1 MTKSGPASSKGFFR
15 TARGR
20 FAMFYLA
27 PALLMYGFFV
37 LWPLVNAFR
46 LSMFRFT
53 GLSEKMKFV
62 GFDNFNRLIQSDN
75 FYQSL
80 KNNVWLLVFSLTVIM
95 VLAMLIGHATQD
107 DTRFGRFLRAVYLF
121 PHVISLVVVAMLWKF
136 IYAPSLGF
144 IQPTLQR
151 WNIEVP
157 GIDYALGILGS
168 STSALPAVGVSF
180 VWYMLGFYIMV
191 LAAGIRSIPDD
202 IKEAAELDGATGM
215 FRFWKITWPLIWSV
229 RRIVVLHLVIA
240 VMNTFA
246 LVRLMTDGGPDGA
259 TEVTLT
265 YLYKRGF
272 SPDSFYGEATAIGV
286 VNFLVAMALAGVVI
300 LLFRRDPVESRR

>member
-1 MTKSGPASSKGFFR
+1 MTKSGSASSKGFFR

-20 FAMFYLA
+20 FAIFYLS

-46 LSMFRFT
+46 LSMYRFT
-53 GLSEKMKFV
+53 GLSQKTTFI
-62 GFDNFNRLIQSDN
+62 GLDNFNRLARSDN
-75 FYQSL
+75 FFQSL
-80 KNNVWLLVFSLTVIM
+80 KNNVWLLVFSLSVIM
-95 VLAMLIGHATQD
+95 VLALLIAHATQD
-107 DTRFGRFLRAVYLF
+107 DSRFGKFLRAVYLF

-136 IYAPSLGF
+136 IYAPGLGL
-144 IQPTLQR
+144 IQPTLQA
-151 WNIEVP
+151 WGIEVP
-157 GIDYALGILGS
+157 GLDFSLGILGA

-180 VWYMLGFYIMV
+180 VWYALGFYIMV
-191 LAAGIRSIPDD
+191 LAAGIRSIPEEV
-202 IKEAAELDGATGM
+202 KEAAELDGASGL
-215 FRFWKITWPLIWSV
+215 FRFWKVTWPLIWSV
-229 RRIVVLHLVIA
+229 RRIVVIHIVIA

-246 LVRLMTDGGPDGA
+246 LVRLMTNGGPDGA

-286 VNFLVAMALAGVVI
+286 VNFVVAMALAGLVI
-300 LLFRRDPVESRR
+300 LLFRRDPTEARR

>member
-1 MTKSGPASSKGFFR
+1 MSKSGPASSMGFFR

-20 FAMFYLA
+20 FAMLYLA

-62 GFDNFNRLIQSDN
+62 GFDNFNRLTQSDN
-75 FYQSL
+75 FVESL
-80 KNNVWLLVFSLTVIM
+80 KNNLWLLIFSLTVIM

-144 IQPTLQR
+144 IQPTLQALG
-151 WNIEVP
+151 IEVP

-168 STSALPAVGVSF
+168 SSSALPAVGVSF

-215 FRFWKITWPLIWSV
+215 FRFWKVTWPLIWSV

-286 VNFLVAMALAGVVI
+286 VNFLVAMVLAGVVI
-300 LLFRRDPVESRR
+300 LLFRRDPVEAKR

>member
-1 MTKSGPASSKGFFR
+1 MSKGGPPSSKGFLR

-62 GFDNFNRLIQSDN
+62 GFDNFNRLAQSNN
-75 FYQSL
+75 FVESL
-80 KNNVWLLVFSLTVIM
+80 KNNVWLLIFSLAVIM
-95 VLAMLIGHATQD
+95 VLAMLIAHATQD
-107 DTRFGRFLRAVYLF
+107 DTRFGKFLRAVYLF

-136 IYAPSLGF
+136 IYAPSLGI
-144 IQPTLQR
+144 IQPTLQA
-151 WNIEVP
+151 WNINFP

-202 IKEAAELDGATGM
+202 VKEAAELDGASGM

-286 VNFLVAMALAGVVI
+286 VNFLVAMVLAGVVI
-300 LLFRRDPVESRR
+300 LLFRRDPVEVKR